1 MSEAGWV
8 RKSYSKTTVVSELT
22 FATDKAEKSKRK
34 AEKGKRKAE
43 KSKRNAD
50 LTYLFFS
57 IRTIFNVVR
66 GF

>member
-1 MSEAGWV
+1 MLEAGWV
-8 RKSYSKTTVVSELT
+8 RRSYSKTTVVSELQVQT
-22 FATDKAEKSKRK
+22 FATDKAEKS
-34 AEKGKRKAE
+34 KRKAE